1 MVGNKDVILEKS
13 EELTSDEKKMFKYF
27 GENAKIRPPFRILN
41 PSRISIGDNVSIREF
56 AYIHCYQDLSGNYKY
71 IEEKFKGD
79 FEIEEYFYNSELI
92 IDREVQIGRNI
103 FISCT
108 NKIVLCRNITISE
121 RVFIGDNNHNFNHRF
136 VPIMQQ
142 PNKKGNAIEIG
153 QGSWIGAG
161 STILHGTITG
171 RNSVIAAN
179 SLVQGV
185 FPDYSVIGPEKAKL
199 LFVKQD
205 FR

>member
-1 MVGNKDVILEKS
+1 MVSEKDVVFEKS
-13 EELTSDEKKMFKYF
+13 DDLTSEEKKLFKYF
-27 GENAKIRPPFRILN
+27 GVNAKIRPPFRILN

-56 AYIHCYQDLSGNYKY
+56 AYIHCYQDLTGNYKFVD
-71 IEEKFKGD
+71 EQFKSD
-79 FEIEEYFYNSELI
+79 FNIEEYLYNSELI
-92 IDREVQIGRNI
+92 IESEVQIGRNI

-108 NKIVLCRNITISE
+108 NKIVLQRNITISE
-121 RVFIGDNNHNFNHRF
+121 RVFIGDNNHNFNHKF

-142 PNKKGNAIEIG
+142 PNKSGSPIEIG

-171 RNSVIAAN
+171 RNSVISAN
-179 SLVQGV
+179 SLVQGN

-199 LFVKQD
+199 LFIKQN

>member
-1 MVGNKDVILEKS
+1 MVNEKDVVFEKS
-13 EELTSDEKKMFKYF
+13 DDLTSEEKKLFKYF
-27 GENAKIRPPFRILN
+27 GVNAKIRPPFRILN

-56 AYIHCYQDLSGNYKY
+56 AYIHCYQDLTGNYKFVD
-71 IEEKFKGD
+71 EQFKSD
-79 FEIEEYFYNSELI
+79 FNIEEYLYNSELI
-92 IDREVQIGRNI
+92 IESEVQIGRNV

-108 NKIVLCRNITISE
+108 NKIVLQRNITISE
-121 RVFIGDNNHNFNHRF
+121 RVFMGDNNHNFNHKF

-142 PNKKGNAIEIG
+142 PNKSGSPIEIG

-161 STILHGTITG
+161 STILHGTKTG
-171 RNSVIAAN
+171 RNSVISAN
-179 SLVQGV
+179 SLVQGS

-199 LFVKQD
+199 LFIKQN